1 MPSAAERQA
10 HPPRRPGGLR
20 TPQRRRA
27 AAVGCSAG
35 ILLKVP
41 VSTHTS
47 GVFAMRYCTQT
58 AASYVGV
65 DLHAR
70 TLYVCVLDHAGQVQ
84 LSRNL
89 PAKPEPF
96 LAALGPFRPDLL
108 VGCECVHSWYWL
120 ADTCR
125 AEAIPFALGH
135 AWAMRAVHGSKTKS
149 DRHDAE
155 AIARL
160 LKGGNFPLAYAYPHE
175 RRGLRDLLRTRL
187 RLVRQRAELYGHI
200 HTARRQLNLDPVGS
214 DVKYLSRRDA
224 VAADIPDPHTRRGVQ
239 ARLNLLAPLDTE
251 IRRLERDI
259 EVAAGEH
266 YPTELAVLQT
276 IPGVGRILSLTILL
290 EIDTVGRFD
299 SRQQFCSYA
308 RLITPKQESAGKVV
322 GVGNARAGNAWLKWA
337 FSEAAVLGAQKD
349 EKLKRCLAKLQSK
362 HGAGKGLSIF
372 AHKLGRVVYHL
383 LRTKKVFDIDRFVR
397 H

>member
-1 MPSAAERQA
+1 
-10 HPPRRPGGLR
+10 
-20 TPQRRRA
+20 
-27 AAVGCSAG
+27 
-35 ILLKVP
+35 
-41 VSTHTS
+41 
-47 GVFAMRYCTQT
+47 MRYLSAT

-70 TLYVCVLDHAGQVQ
+70 TLFVCVLDAAGTVR
-84 LSRNL
+84 LARNM

-96 LAALGPFRPDLL
+96 LRAVEPYRPDLL

-125 AEAIPFALGH
+125 EHAIPFALGH
-135 AWAMRAVHGSKTKS
+135 AWAMKAVHASKTKS
-149 DRHDAE
+149 DRNDAE

-160 LKGGNFPLAYAYPHE
+160 LRGGNFPPAE

-200 HTARRQLNLDPVGS
+200 HTVRRQLNPTPVGS
-214 DVKYLSRRDA
+214 DVKYLSKRDA
-224 VAADIPDPHTRRGVQ
+224 VAADIPDPHTKRGVE

-259 EVAAGEH
+259 ELAALEH
-266 YPTELAVLQT
+266 YPAELAALQT
-276 IPGVGRILSLTILL
+276 IPGVGRIISLTILL
-290 EIDTVGRFD
+290 EIDTVARFD
-299 SRQQFCSYA
+299 TRQQFCSYT
-308 RLITPKQESAGKVV
+308 RLVTPKQESGGKVG
-322 GVGNARAGNAWLKWA
+322 GVGNAKAGNAWLKWA
-337 FSEAAVLGAQKD
+337 FSETAVLSAQKD
-349 EKLKRCLAKLQSK
+349 ERMKRCLARVQSK
-362 HGAGKGLSIF
+362 HGSGKGLSIF

-383 LRTKKVFDIDRFVR
+383 LHTKTVFDVDRFVR

>member
-1 MPSAAERQA
+1 
-10 HPPRRPGGLR
+10 
-20 TPQRRRA
+20 
-27 AAVGCSAG
+27 V
-35 ILLKVP
+35 
-41 VSTHTS
+41 
-47 GVFAMRYCTQT
+47 RYLTQT

-70 TLYVCVLDHAGQVQ
+70 TLYVCVLDHAGTVR

-89 PAKPEPF
+89 PARPDPF
-96 LAALGPFRPDLL
+96 LAAVAPFRPDLL
-108 VGCECVHSWYWL
+108 VGCECVHTWYWL

-125 AEAIPFALGH
+125 REGIPFALGH
-135 AWAMRAVHGSKTKS
+135 AWGMKAVHGSKTKS

-155 AIARL
+155 VLARL
-160 LKGGNFPLAYAYPHE
+160 LRGGNFPLAYPYPHE

-200 HTARRQLNLDPVGS
+200 HTVRRQLNLEPVGA
-214 DVKYLSRRDA
+214 DVKYKSTRDTA
-224 VAADIPDPHTRRGVQ
+224 AADIPDVHTRRGVE
-239 ARLNLLAPLDTE
+239 ARLNLLAPLDAE

-259 EVAAGEH
+259 EVAAEGH
-266 YPTELAVLQT
+266 YPAEMAALRT
-276 IPGVGRILSLTILL
+276 IPGVGRIIAMTVLL
-290 EIDTVGRFD
+290 EIDTVTRFE

-308 RLITPKQESAGKVV
+308 RLITPRQESDGKVV

-337 FSEAAVLGAQKD
+337 FSEAAVLSAQKD
-349 EKLKRCLAKLQSK
+349 ERMKRCLAKLQSR
-362 HGAGKGLSIF
+362 HGSGKGLSIF

-383 LRTKKVFDIDRFVR
+383 LRTTRVFDVDRFVR

>member
-1 MPSAAERQA
+1 
-10 HPPRRPGGLR
+10 
-20 TPQRRRA
+20 
-27 AAVGCSAG
+27 
-35 ILLKVP
+35 
-41 VSTHTS
+41 
-47 GVFAMRYCTQT
+47 MRFLTAT

-70 TLYVCVLDHAGQVQ
+70 TLYLCVLDSAGTLR

-96 LAALGPFRPDLL
+96 LHAIAPFRPDLL
-108 VGCECVHSWYWL
+108 VGCECVHTWYWL

-125 AEAIPFALGH
+125 AQGIPFALGH
-135 AWAMRAVHGSKTKS
+135 AWAMRAVHGQKTKS
-149 DRHDAE
+149 DRQDAQT
-155 AIARL
+155 IARL
-160 LKGGNFPLAYAYPHE
+160 LRGGNFPLAYAYPAE

-200 HTARRQLNLDPVGS
+200 HTLRRQLNLEAVGS
-214 DVKYLSRRDA
+214 DVKYRSKRDA
-224 VAADIPDPHTRRGVQ
+224 IAEDIPDRHTRRGVE

-259 EVAAGEH
+259 EIAAVE
-266 YPTELAVLQT
+266 YYATELAVLQT
-276 IPGVGRILSLTILL
+276 IPGVGRIISLTILL
-290 EIDTVGRFD
+290 EIDTVERFE

-308 RLITPKQESAGKVV
+308 RLITPRQESAGKIV
-322 GVGNARAGNAWLKWA
+322 GVGNAKSGNAWLKWA
-337 FSEAAVLGAQKD
+337 FSEAAVLSAQKD
-349 EKLKRCLAKLQSK
+349 ERMKKCLAKLQSK
-362 HGAGKGLSIF
+362 HGVGKGLSIF
-372 AHKLGRVVYHL
+372 AHKLGRVVYQL

>member
-1 MPSAAERQA
+1 
-10 HPPRRPGGLR
+10 
-20 TPQRRRA
+20 
-27 AAVGCSAG
+27 
-35 ILLKVP
+35 
-41 VSTHTS
+41 
-47 GVFAMRYCTQT
+47 MRYLSQA

-70 TLYVCVLDHAGQVQ
+70 TLFVCVLDQAGAVR

-96 LAALGPFRPDLL
+96 LSAVAPFRPDLL

-125 AEAIPFALGH
+125 REAIPFALGH
-135 AWAMRAVHGSKTKS
+135 AWGLKAVHGSKTKS
-149 DRHDAE
+149 DAHDAE
-155 AIARL
+155 VLARL
-160 LKGGNFPLAYAYPHE
+160 LRGGNFPLAYAYPHE

-187 RLVRQRAELYGHI
+187 RLVRQRAELYGHV
-200 HTARRQLNLDPVGS
+200 HTVRRQLNLAPVGS
-214 DVKYLSRRDA
+214 DVKYRSKRDA
-224 VAADIPDPHTRRGVQ
+224 VAADISDPHTKRGIE

-251 IRRLERDI
+251 IRRLERAI

-266 YPTELAVLQT
+266 YPAELVALQT
-276 IPGVGRILSLTILL
+276 IPGVGPVLSMTILL
-290 EIDTVGRFD
+290 EIDTVERFET
-299 SRQQFCSYA
+299 RQQFCSYA
-308 RLITPKQESAGKVV
+308 RLITPKQESGGKVV

-337 FSEAAVLGAQKD
+337 FSEAAALAAQKD
-349 EKLKRCLAKLQSK
+349 EKMKKCLARLQSR
-362 HGAGKGLSIF
+362 HGSGKGLSIF

-383 LRTKKVFDIDRFVR
+383 LRTKKVFDVDRFVR